1 MTPQQFDI
9 ITDQRFARLN
19 SATIAACRAVIIDGM
34 SAYSAED
41 AFKCGRGTVSRYVN
55 KIHAELAFCEE
66 VASHAKQD

>member
-19 SATIAACRAVIIDGM
+19 SATIAACRAVIIDGVT
-34 SAYSAED
+34 AYKAEQAED
-41 AFKCGRGTVSRYVN
+41 VPRGTVSRYVN

-66 VASHAKQD
+66 VANHAKQD

>member
-19 SATIAACRAVIIDGM
+19 SATIAACRAVIIDGL

-41 AFKCGRGTVSRYVN
+41 GHKCGRGTVSRYVN
-55 KIHAELAFCEE
+55 KIYAELAFCEE
-66 VASHAKQD
+66 VANHGK